1 MLAAFPWCS
10 GDSGDVFLALWDQA
24 WELELDL
31 GLLQCTEMTYGP
43 WNTLFFTSL
52 CVHGVGECIFACS
65 YVCRCTIV
73 HAHMCMWRH
82 KVDNRNSN
90 PSIALLC
97 IFWVRVSQDGTRNL
111 VIDNPTLSGQLVLGS
126 PFFVFWGWTHRW
138 ISTHA
143 VLGTWTWLSCVY
155 FQHSHHWVVSSE
167 PQSQFELKVPAWQM
181 GVTVSF
187 SMLLEA
193 QDSELSRREGITER
207 LKRALKIKSLYD
219 RLRKSVLSGNS
230 GRLQLKVYSFFS

>member
-1 MLAAFPWCS
+1 MAHETPCS
-10 GDSGDVFLALWDQA
+10 LHL
-24 WELELDL
+24 
-31 GLLQCTEMTYGP
+31 
-43 WNTLFFTSL
+43 
-52 CVHGVGECIFACS
+52 
-65 YVCRCTIV
+65 YVYMV
-73 HAHMCMWRH
+73 YVSVYLHAHMYVGVQSYTHTCACGGTRLIIETLI
-82 KVDNRNSN
+82 
-90 PSIALLC
+90 PLLLSSV
-97 IFWVRVSQDGTRNL
+97 FFESGSLYQDGTRNL

-126 PFFVFWGWTHRW
+126 PFFVFWGWNHRW

-155 FQHSHHWVVSSE
+155 FQHSHHWVVASE
-167 PQSQFELKVPAWQM
+167 PQSQFELKVPAWQL

-187 SMLLEA
+187 SLLLEA

-219 RLRKSVLSGNS
+219 SLRKSVLSGNS